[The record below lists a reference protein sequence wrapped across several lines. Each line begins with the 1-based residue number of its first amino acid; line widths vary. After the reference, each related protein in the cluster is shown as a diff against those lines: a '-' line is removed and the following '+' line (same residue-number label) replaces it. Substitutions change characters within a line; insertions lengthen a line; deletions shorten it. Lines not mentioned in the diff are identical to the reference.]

1 MAQCHNLG
9 RAHLL
14 LRELRRALS
23 SLPELGSH
31 HTVTSIGETVIFHK
45 GPQCLD
51 EISKG
56 YRNTSKG
63 KESDS
68 PVGYQ
73 LLVQKWGGS
82 HKGSVAP

>member
-1 MAQCHNLG
+1 MAQCHTLG
-9 RAHLL
+9 CAHLL

-31 HTVTSIGETVIFHK
+31 HTVTSIGEAVIFHK

-56 YRNTSKG
+56 
-63 KESDS
+63 
-68 PVGYQ
+68 
-73 LLVQKWGGS
+73 
-82 HKGSVAP
+82 